1 MPTML
6 CGVGVP
12 DGYDKEAPARTKK
25 FEKTHAI

>member
-6 CGVGVP
+6 RGVGVP
-12 DGYDKEAPARTKK
+12 NGYDKEVPAATEK

>member
-12 DGYDKEAPARTKK
+12 NGYDKEVPAATEK